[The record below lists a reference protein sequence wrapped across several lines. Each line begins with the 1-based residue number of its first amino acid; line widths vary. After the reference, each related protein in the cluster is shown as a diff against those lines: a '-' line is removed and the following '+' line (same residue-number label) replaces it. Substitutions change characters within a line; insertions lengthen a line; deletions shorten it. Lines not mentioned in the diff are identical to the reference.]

1 VRKRLGPYKRI
12 RRIEFSELPK
22 TISGK
27 IRRVELRAVE
37 SEARALGSRRENE
50 YWEEDFT
57 EL

>member
-1 VRKRLGPYKRI
+1 
-12 RRIEFSELPK
+12 
-22 TISGK
+22 
-27 IRRVELRAVE
+27 VE